1 MGEMTTYLFLR
12 LMTCKVETFMNRS
25 QILYQI
31 LSEFNQIIGNKSLIR
46 LNFLNVRNKN
56 WG

>member
-1 MGEMTTYLFLR
+1 
-12 LMTCKVETFMNRS
+12 MNRS

-46 LNFLNVRNKN
+46 LNSLNVRNKN